1 MLLLSLVTV
10 MMTSCSKTP
19 DFKLM
24 AASAEDRNPSKEQID
39 KYIDQYEILCDMV
52 ACDGADTWDKIA
64 EEYSEEDA
72 TTAQMFMLQMGF
84 LGSVTEIPG
93 WEDDPSFENGEAGI
107 TRDQLKRIARLTS
120 EIPQDASA
128 LNGLK
133 NK

>member
-10 MMTSCSKTP
+10 MMTSCSKSP

-24 AASAEDRNPSKEQID
+24 AASGEDRNPSKEQID
-39 KYIDQYEILCDMV
+39 KYIDQYEILCYMV
-52 ACDGADTWDKIA
+52 TRDGADTWDKIA

-93 WEDDPSFENGEAGI
+93 WEDDPSFDNGEAGI
-107 TRDQLKRIARLTS
+107 TRDQLKRIASLTS

-128 LNGLK
+128 LNDLK